1 MRTHSS
7 ILVWKI
13 PWTEEPGRLQSMG
26 LLEVGHNWETWLSL
40 FTFMH
45 WKRKWQPTPVFLP
58 GESQG
63 WGRLVGCRLWGC
75 TESDQTRLKQLS
87 STEIQTEEKQAV
99 DVCFLSCFLSIWF
112 SFLLAR
118 CRRESV
124 LTLKGIDM
132 KSGLFF
138 IFNKS
143 IRVDKH
149 TGKTCSSPCVFCFS
163 FLFCLCLVAKLCLT
177 QCNPMDCSL
186 SGSSVYG
193 LS

>member
-99 DVCFLSCFLSIWF
+99 DVCFLSFFLSIWF

>member
-45 WKRKWQPTPVFLP
+45 WKRKWQSTPVFLP

-87 STEIQTEEKQAV
+87 SSEIQTEEKQAV
-99 DVCFLSCFLSIWF
+99 DVCFLSFFLSIWF

-118 CRRESV
+118 CRRESI